1 MELFSVFKFMEP
13 IKRILL
19 LGATGRTGNQVLQQ
33 ALDRG
38 YKVNALVRDG
48 RKIELED
55 ERLRVFEGDTRI
67 PKDLNFAMENCE
79 AVVSC
84 LNISRKSDFPWAPL
98 RTPEDFLS
106 MTMRS
111 LIKVCQ
117 EQDVTRL
124 VLTSAWGV
132 GDSRPHIPGWFGWV
146 IDNSN
151 LSAAYLEHER
161 QEALV
166 RNSGLD
172 WTIVRPVALTNC
184 EKPKPVK
191 VIFGHEEKPSLRISR
206 RNTAGFL
213 IDVLEQPDYIQS
225 IPVIFS

>member
-1 MELFSVFKFMEP
+1 ME
-13 IKRILL
+13 
-19 LGATGRTGNQVLQQ
+19 N
-33 ALDRG
+33 
-38 YKVNALVRDG
+38 
-48 RKIELED
+48 

-67 PKDLNFAMENCE
+67 PKDLNFAIENCD

-117 EQDVTRL
+117 EQKVKRL

-132 GDSRPHIPGWFGWV
+132 GDSRPFIPGWFGWL
-146 IDNSN
+146 IDNSR

-166 RNSGLD
+166 RHSGLD

-184 EKPKPVK
+184 DKPKPVK
-191 VIFGHEEKPSLRISR
+191 VIFGHEQKPSLTISR
-206 RNTAGFL
+206 KATAGFL
-213 IDVLEQPDYIQS
+213 VDILEHSDYLHKVPIL
-225 IPVIFS
+225 FS